1 MLATSSYN
9 NIDKLDSPEIRPI
22 TESDQEVN
30 EIASE
35 SGDSLIELELQ
46 NINFTETDPST
57 NRVTTDLVRLYLQ
70 DIGRVPLL
78 TKEEEVSKSRQVQRY
93 VELLEIRNQAAENDD
108 EIMKQ
113 FVQVHGIHDQLM
125 AYLGH
130 RPSWEKWAKASEVSV
145 FELKEILVQG
155 KSQWAVL
162 ANMDVAELEEIQ
174 KSGIKAK
181 DEMIKANLRLVVS
194 VAKKYQHRGLEL
206 LDLIQEGTLGLE
218 KAVEKFDPV
227 KGYRFSTYAYW
238 WIRQGITRAIATQS
252 RIIRLPVHV
261 TEKLN
266 KIKQVQRK
274 ISQSKNRNASLEE
287 IGQELGMT
295 AAQVR
300 EVLMKIPRS
309 VSLEV
314 KVGKEKDTE
323 LVDLLESEDISPE
336 ENLAVESLR
345 RDIGVLLKDLTE
357 REQQVIKLRYGFEDG
372 VAYSLADIGR
382 ALELSRERVRQIEA
396 KALQK
401 LRQPRRRNQIR
412 DYFESLT

>member
-1 MLATSSYN
+1 MLATSSYHD
-9 NIDKLDSPEIRPI
+9 IDHQDSPEVTPI
-22 TESDQEVN
+22 TESDTEGN

-35 SGDSLIELELQ
+35 LGDGLLELELQ
-46 NINFTETDPST
+46 SIDFTESDTST
-57 NRVTTDLVRLYLQ
+57 HRVTTDLVRLYLQ

-78 TKEEEVSKSRQVQRY
+78 KKEEEVSKAREVQRY
-93 VELLEIRNQAAENDD
+93 VELLDIRNQAAENDD
-108 EIMKQ
+108 NIMSQ
-113 FVQVHGIHDQLM
+113 FVHVYDIHDQLM

-130 RPSWEKWAKASEVSV
+130 RPSWEKWAKASQVSV
-145 FELKEILVQG
+145 FELKEILAQG
-155 KSQWAVL
+155 KQQWATL
-162 ANMDVAELEEIQ
+162 ANIDISELDEIQ
-174 KSGIKAK
+174 KSGIRCK
-181 DEMIKANLRLVVS
+181 DEMIKSNLRLVVS

-218 KAVEKFDPV
+218 KAVEKFDPI

-266 KIKQVQRK
+266 KIKQVQRT
-274 ISQSKNRNASLEE
+274 ISQAKGRSATLEE
-287 IGQELGMT
+287 IGTELSMT

-309 VSLEV
+309 VSLEI

-336 ENLAVESLR
+336 ENLAIESLR
-345 RDIGVLLKDLTE
+345 RDIGILLEDLTE

-372 VAYSLADIGR
+372 VSYSLADIGR
-382 ALELSRERVRQIEA
+382 TLELSRERVRQIEA

>member
-1 MLATSSYN
+1 MLATSSCN
-9 NIDKLDSPEIRPI
+9 NIDNRDSLEVKSI
-22 TESDQEVN
+22 TDLDQEAN
-30 EIASE
+30 EITSGL
-35 SGDSLIELELQ
+35 GDSLFELELQ
-46 NINFTETDPST
+46 NINLTETDSST
-57 NRVTTDLVRLYLQ
+57 HRVTTDLVRLYLQ

-78 TKEEEVSKSRQVQRY
+78 TKEEEVRKSRQVQHY
-93 VELLEIRNQAAENDD
+93 VKLLEIRNQAAKTED
-108 EIMKQ
+108 EIMSQ
-113 FVQVHGIHDQLM
+113 FVEVHRIHDELM

-130 RPSWEKWAKASEVSV
+130 RPSWEKWAKASLVSV
-145 FELKEILVQG
+145 FELKEILAQG
-155 KSQWAVL
+155 KSKWAVL
-162 ANMDVAELEEIQ
+162 ANMDVEELNEIQ
-174 KSGIKAK
+174 KLGTLAK

-274 ISQSKNRNASLEE
+274 ISQTKNRNATLEE
-287 IGQELGMT
+287 IGEELDMS

-336 ENLAVESLR
+336 ENLAIESLR
-345 RDIGVLLKDLTE
+345 QDIWVLLEDLTE

-372 VAYSLADIGR
+372 IAYSLADIGR
-382 ALELSRERVRQIEA
+382 TLELSRERVRQIEA

-401 LRQPRRRNQIR
+401 LRQPRRRNRIR
-412 DYFESLT
+412 DYFESLS

>member
-35 SGDSLIELELQ
+35 LGDSLIELELQ

-78 TKEEEVSKSRQVQRY
+78 TKEEEVSKARQVQRY

-181 DEMIKANLRLVVS
+181 DEMIKANLRLVVC

-401 LRQPRRRNQIR
+401 LRQPRRSNQIR

>member
-35 SGDSLIELELQ
+35 LGDSLIELELQ

-93 VELLEIRNQAAENDD
+93 VELLEIRNQAAGNDD

-227 KGYRFSTYAYW
+227 KGYRSSTYAYW

-345 RDIGVLLKDLTE
+345 RDIGVLLKDLTQ

>member
-1 MLATSSYN
+1 MHSY
-9 NIDKLDSPEIRPI
+9 KYE
-22 TESDQEVN
+22 
-30 EIASE
+30 
-35 SGDSLIELELQ
+35 
-46 NINFTETDPST
+46 
-57 NRVTTDLVRLYLQ
+57 
-70 DIGRVPLL
+70 
-78 TKEEEVSKSRQVQRY
+78 
-93 VELLEIRNQAAENDD
+93 
-108 EIMKQ
+108 
-113 FVQVHGIHDQLM
+113 LM

>member
-1 MLATSSYN
+1 MLATSSYH
-9 NIDKLDSPEIRPI
+9 DTDTHDSPDVNSLIQ
-22 TESDQEVN
+22 SQQQED

-35 SGDSLIELELQ
+35 LGDGLLEIELSS
-46 NINFTETDPST
+46 IDFTEKHPSSQ
-57 NRVTTDLVRLYLQ
+57 RMTTDLVRLYLQ

-78 TKEEEVSKSRQVQRY
+78 KKEEEVSKSRQVQRY
-93 VELLEIRNQAAENDD
+93 VELLEIRDHAGTPENI
-108 EIMKQ
+108 IMSN
-113 FVQVHGIHDQLM
+113 FVYVYQIHDQLM

-130 RPSWEKWAKASEVSV
+130 RPSWEKWAQASKMSV
-145 FELKEILVQG
+145 FELKDVLTQG
-155 KSQWAVL
+155 KREWARL
-162 ANMDVAELEEIQ
+162 AEVSVPELEEIQ
-174 KSGIKAK
+174 KVGLQAK

-218 KAVEKFDPV
+218 KAVDKFDPV

-266 KIKQVQRK
+266 KIRQVQRK
-274 ISQSKNRNASLEE
+274 ISQMKGRNATLEE
-287 IGQELGMT
+287 VGQELDMT
-295 AAQVR
+295 SVQVR
-300 EVLMKIPRS
+300 EILMKIPRS

-323 LVDLLESEDISPE
+323 LIDLLESEDISPE
-336 ENLAVESLR
+336 ESVATESLR
-345 RDIGVLLKDLTE
+345 RDLSLLLDDLTE

-372 VAYSLADIGR
+372 NSYSLAEIGR
-382 ALELSRERVRQIEA
+382 ALDLSRERVRQIEA

-401 LRQPRRRNQIR
+401 LRQPRRRNKIR
-412 DYFESLT
+412 DYFESLS

>member
-1 MLATSSYN
+1 MLATSSYH
-9 NIDKLDSPEIRPI
+9 DLDHHDSPEVKPI
-22 TESDQEVN
+22 TESDKEAN

-35 SGDSLIELELQ
+35 LGDGLLELELQ
-46 NINFTETDPST
+46 NIDFTETDPST
-57 NRVTTDLVRLYLQ
+57 QRVTTDLVRLYLQ

-93 VELLEIRNQAAENDD
+93 VELLDIRNQAAETDD
-108 EIMKQ
+108 ERMKQ
-113 FVQVHGIHDQLM
+113 FVDVHRIHDQLM

-130 RPSWEKWAKASEVSV
+130 RPSWEKWAKASVVSV
-145 FELKEILVQG
+145 FELKGILAQG
-155 KSQWAVL
+155 KQQWAAI
-162 ANMDVAELEEIQ
+162 ANIDVSELDKIQ
-174 KSGIKAK
+174 KSGTQAK

-274 ISQSKNRNASLEE
+274 IAQSKNRNATLEE
-287 IGQELGMT
+287 IGQELDMS

-336 ENLAVESLR
+336 ENLAIESLR
-345 RDIGVLLKDLTE
+345 RDIGVLLEDLTE
-357 REQQVIKLRYGFEDG
+357 REQEVVKLRYGFEDG
-372 VAYSLADIGR
+372 ISYSLADIGR
-382 ALELSRERVRQIEA
+382 TLNLSRERVRQIEA

>member
-1 MLATSSYN
+1 MLATSSYHDIDN
-9 NIDKLDSPEIRPI
+9 NDSPQVQPV
-22 TESDQEVN
+22 TASDKEGN
-30 EIASE
+30 EITAE
-35 SGDSLIELELQ
+35 LGDDLLELELQ
-46 NINFTETDPST
+46 SIDFTETDPST
-57 NRVTTDLVRLYLQ
+57 HRVTTDLVRLYLQ

-78 TKEEEVSKSRQVQRY
+78 KKEEEVSKSKQVQRY
-93 VELLEIRNQAAENDD
+93 VELLDIRNQAAEVDD
-108 EIMKQ
+108 GILKQ
-113 FVQVHGIHDQLM
+113 FVEVHRIHDQLM

-130 RPSWEKWAKASEVSV
+130 RPSWEKWAKASDVSV
-145 FELKEILVQG
+145 FELKEILAQG
-155 KSQWAVL
+155 KQEWATL
-162 ANMDVAELEEIQ
+162 GKIDVKELEEIQ
-174 KSGIKAK
+174 KSGIRAK

-218 KAVEKFDPV
+218 KAVEKFDPI

-274 ISQSKNRNASLEE
+274 ISQVKGRSATLEE
-287 IGQELGMT
+287 IGKELNMSST
-295 AAQVR
+295 QVR

-309 VSLEV
+309 VSLEI

-323 LVDLLESEDISPE
+323 LVDLLESEDVSPE
-336 ENLAVESLR
+336 EHLAIESLR
-345 RDIGVLLKDLTE
+345 RDIEILLEDLTE

-372 VAYSLADIGR
+372 VPYSLADIGR
-382 ALELSRERVRQIEA
+382 TLDLSRERVRQIEA